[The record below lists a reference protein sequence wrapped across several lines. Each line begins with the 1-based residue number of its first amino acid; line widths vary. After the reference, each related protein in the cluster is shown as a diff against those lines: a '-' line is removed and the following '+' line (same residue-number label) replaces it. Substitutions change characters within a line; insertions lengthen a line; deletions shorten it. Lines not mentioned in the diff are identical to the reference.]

1 VIPAGARPEPGA
13 QAAKRAVILYGPTAG
28 GKSALA
34 IELAARLDGV
44 IINADSLQ
52 LYAELEILTARP
64 DAEALRQAPHRLY
77 GTLPA
82 AEAGSAARWR
92 DWALAEIATALDAG
106 KLPIV
111 TGGTGLY
118 LTALVQGLSPL
129 PSADEAARAEA
140 TALYARLGGAA
151 FRAALGKRDPAAA
164 ARLEPGDRQRL
175 IRAWEVLEA
184 TGIALSDWQA
194 RPREPGHDL
203 DFRMIG
209 LLPPREDLYARIDGR
224 FLGMIARGALDEA
237 RRFAEL
243 GLARTLPANRALGLP
258 ELRSH
263 LAGEIGLDRAIA
275 AAQQASRNY
284 AKRQMTWF
292 RHQMPK
298 IASNASTHN
307 SHASFSELSE
317 RTIAEIIPFILFDA

>member
-1 VIPAGARPEPGA
+1 VTPAEARPQPGA
-13 QAAKRAVILYGPTAG
+13 QAAKRAVILYGPTAS

-34 IELAARLDGV
+34 VDLADRLGGV
-44 IINADSLQ
+44 VINADSLQ

-64 DAEALRQAPHRLY
+64 GAETLRQAPHRLY
-77 GTLPA
+77 GTLRA

-92 DWALAEIATALDAG
+92 AWALAEIAVALDAG

-111 TGGTGLY
+111 TGGAGLY

-129 PSADEAARAEA
+129 PGADEAARAEA
-140 TALYARLGGAA
+140 TALYIRLGGAA
-151 FRAALGKRDPAAA
+151 FRAELGKRDPAAA

-175 IRAWEVLEA
+175 IRAWEVMES
-184 TGIALSDWQA
+184 TSIALSDWQA

-203 DFRMIG
+203 DFRVIG
-209 LLPPREDLYARIDGR
+209 LLPPRDVLYAAIDQR
-224 FLGMIARGALDEA
+224 FLGMIERGALDEA

-243 GLARTLPANRALGLP
+243 GLAQTLPANRALGLS
-258 ELRSH
+258 ELRRH
-263 LAGEIGLDRAIA
+263 LAGEIGLDRAIES
-275 AAQQASRNY
+275 AQQASRNY

-292 RHQMPK
+292 RHQIPK
-298 IASNASTHN
+298 ITSNASTHN

-317 RTIAEIIPFILFDA
+317 RNIAEIIPFILSDA